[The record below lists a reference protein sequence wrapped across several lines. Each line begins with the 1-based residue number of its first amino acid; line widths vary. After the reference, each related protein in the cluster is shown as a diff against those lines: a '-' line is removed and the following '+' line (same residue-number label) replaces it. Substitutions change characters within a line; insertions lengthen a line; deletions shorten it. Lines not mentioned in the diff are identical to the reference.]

1 MTYWAEYEVL
11 PDGGYKLW
19 NGYSHRMNLEGEW
32 DEYADDRWRRKRSA
46 DQRGVG
52 EKVICRRCQV
62 EMVPKSTFLTIW
74 GNFHTEILCC
84 PKCGEVYLPEALVK
98 GRMADVERELEDK

>member
-1 MTYWAEYEVL
+1 MPTI
-11 PDGGYKLW
+11 DGG
-19 NGYSHRMNLEGEW
+19 G
-32 DEYADDRWRRKRSA
+32 KRSA

-52 EKVICRRCQV
+52 EKSYRRRCQV
-62 EMVPKSTFLTIW
+62 EMVPKSTFFDYL
-74 GNFHTEILCC
+74 GHNFHTEILCC